1 MKDFIQKV
9 SLFLMLVLVVTLIP
23 ICGKAATIPA
33 FRTTRLTVYENS
45 EVGGVYSYTVSGVE
59 KGYKVKWGV
68 TGGGK
73 AYVKLDKK
81 TTKVTE
87 IGQTTVSNNIT
98 INTAGNIK
106 AKNKKF
112 NLIAKVYDKSGTLIK
127 TLKDKPTI
135 KIQTETITI
144 DTSKISNLNSIS
156 VGSSYDFDYKAI
168 PVNTTS
174 NVYWSVTSTEG
185 IDYSSEINE
194 EGVWTPKAMGEYI
207 ITATAKNL
215 DNGQILA
222 ADRITITV
230 GTFLK
235 SIQQIGI
242 YEFRLEFNQNVKGKL
257 NKNNV
262 LVKEKTGNGAILPKT
277 FSYDT
282 TGTIVTITTQH
293 AFKNGKEYEISYDKS
308 SISFRASAGKPVR
321 IEILTEQ
328 VPVKTWT
335 EIEYALYDEAGVNV
349 KDIYTGSVSIEGN
362 IWNGQKEGNKLYMA
376 EAGST
381 STISVVY
388 KPSDGGQGL
397 TDSKVISCIQET
409 LSETVV
415 STSFTITSSSTAPD
429 YDADDYEENDTI
441 TLGEKAYVHFRALD
455 AKGNALS
462 YDSISYSS
470 TDNNILIVD
479 SNNGALTPI
488 KTGIVNVFVAIIKG
502 GEEFSYSYRVV
513 INEAKQLSSIEL
525 SRYFVTMARTFQEGY
540 QEIVD
545 ITAYDQYGSKVS
557 LSNAMVTITEANK
570 KMVYAF
576 YDTEN
581 QNIVLKDTLVAGT
594 YNYTVKVTINGKTA
608 TSILG
613 LEVKEVPTTG
623 AVTYK
628 VQIDNPT
635 IDMTINKNTTSD
647 KTATIRL
654 AQYRGGIF
662 ESYINFDSVV
672 ITKDGKYYST
682 DLTTGGTK
690 SEVAIGG
697 STILPVTAMQLIQ
710 GSKVG
715 ECKKAETGTYTISLK
730 YYDTRINAYQLAT
743 ASLKLTDAQEI
754 PEVVL
759 RNTVSLN
766 TKTNALDLV
775 KECILLS
782 SGEIY
787 DCTAVSETKTG
798 SEIVISSGKQLHIK
812 TISVRELIA
821 TGSETVPSVYIYHTI
836 NIGLT
841 LTNP

>member
-1 MKDFIQKV
+1 MKHFMQKV
-9 SLFLMLVLVVTLIP
+9 SLFFMLVLVVALIP

-33 FRTTRLTVYENS
+33 FRTTRTTVYENS

-59 KGYKVKWGV
+59 KGYKVKWGI

-87 IGQTTVSNNIT
+87 TNQTTVSNNIT
-98 INTAGNIK
+98 INTAGNMK
-106 AKNKKF
+106 AGNKKF
-112 NLIAKVYDKSGTLIK
+112 NVIAKVYDKSGKLIK

-135 KIQTETITI
+135 KIQTENITL
-144 DTSKISNLNSIS
+144 DTSKISNLNNIS
-156 VGSSYDFDYKAI
+156 VGGSYDFNYKVVPA
-168 PVNTTS
+168 NTTS

-185 IDYSSEINE
+185 VDYSSEITT

-215 DNGQILA
+215 DNGQVLA
-222 ADRITITV
+222 SDRITITV

-235 SIQQIGI
+235 SIKQIGI
-242 YEFRLEFNQNVKGKL
+242 YEFRLEFNQDVKGKL

-282 TGTIVTITTQH
+282 TGKIVTITTQH
-293 AFKNGKEYEISYDKS
+293 AFKNGKEYQISYGKS
-308 SISFRASAGKPVR
+308 AISFKASAGKPVR
-321 IEILTEQ
+321 IEILTQQ

-335 EIEYALYDEAGVNV
+335 EIEYALYDAADVNV
-349 KDIYTGSVSIEGN
+349 KDIYTGSVNIEGN
-362 IWNGQKEGNKLYMA
+362 VWNGYKEGNKLYMT

-381 STISVVY
+381 TTISIVY

-397 TDSKVISCIQET
+397 TASKAITCVEET
-409 LSETVV
+409 IAETAT
-415 STSFTITSSSTAPD
+415 STSFTITSSSATPD
-429 YDADDYEENDTI
+429 YNADDYEENYTV

-462 YDSISYSS
+462 YDYIYYNSS
-470 TDNNILIVD
+470 DNNTLIVD
-479 SNNGALTPI
+479 SNGALTPI
-488 KTGIVNVFVAIIKG
+488 KTGIVNLFVTILQG
-502 GEEFSYSYRVV
+502 GEEFPYSYQVT
-513 INEAKQLSSIEL
+513 INEEKQLSSIEL
-525 SRYFVTMARTFQEGY
+525 SRQFVTMARTYQEGY
-540 QEIVD
+540 QETVD
-545 ITAYDQYGSKVS
+545 ITAYDQYGTKMS
-557 LSNAMVTITEANK
+557 LSNATVTITEANK
-570 KMVYAF
+570 KMVFAS
-576 YDTEN
+576 YDAEN
-581 QNIVLKDTLVAGT
+581 QNLVLKDTLTAGI
-594 YNYTVKVTINGKTA
+594 YDYTVKVTINGKTA

-613 LEVKEVPTTG
+613 LEVKEVPATG

-647 KTATIRL
+647 KTANIRL

-662 ESYINFDSVV
+662 ESYISFNSAV
-672 ITKDGKYYST
+672 INKDGKYYST

-690 SEVAIGG
+690 SEVTIGG
-697 STILPVTAMQLIQ
+697 STILPVTAMQLVQ
-710 GSKVG
+710 GSEAG

-730 YYDTRINAYQLAT
+730 YYDTRINANQVAT
-743 ASLKLTDAQEI
+743 ATLKVTDAQKK
-754 PEVVL
+754 PEAVV
-759 RNTVSLN
+759 RDTVSLN

-775 KECILLS
+775 KECIVLS

-787 DCTAVSETKTG
+787 DCTAVGETKTG
-798 SEIVISSGKQLHIK
+798 REIVISKGKQLHIK

-841 LTNP
+841 LTNR